1 MGVNCCVNPRNRDTV
16 TGMIVDP
23 LMRLRLLVKN
33 HGSQRAVA
41 RHLGVS
47 ASLLSDWLLER
58 RPVPDSLLTKLRLRR
73 VIVSMRHV

>member
-1 MGVNCCVNPRNRDTV
+1 MGVNCCVNPLNRDTV

-23 LMRLRLLVKN
+23 LMHLRRLVKL

-58 RPVPDSLLTKLRLRR
+58 RPVPDSLLTKLRLKR
-73 VIVSMRHV
+73 VIVSMRQA